1 MAHKAS
7 PPKRLTV
14 DRLLSK
20 LGIASRGTS
29 QEWVRAGRVQ
39 VNGRVIR
46 DPATWVLWPKDAVSI
61 DDQPIQDS
69 VKRFVLFHKP
79 KGAVTTHSD
88 EKGRQ
93 TIFDVL
99 PPDLGYM
106 HAVGRLDQ
114 ATSGL
119 LLLTNDSALSAFLT
133 NPTHKVMRTYLVSVR
148 GEFTEAQATEAVVG
162 VVDGGERL
170 QCHSVKIQKSSGRES
185 HLEVVL
191 IQGRNREIRR
201 LFKSLVHEVTRLRR
215 IQYGPFKLEDFPSS
229 VWREIPIGDVRK
241 VLKEGYLGGKTAEPS
256 ISPNEV
262 TGSNKSIVMPDPE
275 SFFFATSCRFG
286 SPRICNAN
294 GDLLRATAARMN
306 RAAS

>member
-1 MAHKAS
+1 MRRGINSAETLDGRESVYPQHG
-7 PPKRLTV
+7 PLPKRLWCYSSQPKEV
-14 DRLLSK
+14 LSP
-20 LGIASRGTS
+20 
-29 QEWVRAGRVQ
+29 
-39 VNGRVIR
+39 N
-46 DPATWVLWPKDAVSI
+46 AT
-61 DDQPIQDS
+61 
-69 VKRFVLFHKP
+69 
-79 KGAVTTHSD
+79 
-88 EKGRQ
+88 
-93 TIFDVL
+93 
-99 PPDLGYM
+99 
-106 HAVGRLDQ
+106 
-114 ATSGL
+114 
-119 LLLTNDSALSAFLT
+119 
-133 NPTHKVMRTYLVSVR
+133 
-148 GEFTEAQATEAVVG
+148 VG
-162 VVDGGERL
+162 VVDCGERL

-191 IQGRNREIRR
+191 IQGKNCEIRR
-201 LFKSLVHEVTRLRR
+201 LFKALGHEVTRLRR